1 MVPASFQSFFVASA
15 GAGGALIGLLF
26 VAISI
31 SPDRIFRD
39 GHPEPTAV
47 AASAFT
53 ALVNAFF
60 VSLGALIPQISIGWF
75 VAIMAG
81 LGLSNSL
88 NLGIRLFR
96 RGAPRRWLTMLR
108 RGLLVLLS
116 LGIYGFQMYV
126 GINLIKSPT
135 ITDWVWSVAF
145 LMLGVYGLGLTR
157 AWELLGAPRYTLL
170 AWLSPMH
177 DVNRDAESELDSTAA
192 PAPVPPALPASS
204 PARPAPATQDGD
216 VPGGR

>member
-15 GAGGALIGLLF
+15 SAGAALIGLLF

-39 GHPEPTAV
+39 GQPERTAV

-60 VSLGALIPQISIGWF
+60 ISLGALIPQISIGWF

-88 NLGIRLFR
+88 NLGMRLFR
-96 RGAPRRWLTMLR
+96 RGAPRPRLTLLR

-116 LGIYGFQMYV
+116 LGIYGYQMYAA
-126 GINLIKSPT
+126 INIISYPNITGWDWT
-135 ITDWVWSVAF
+135 IAYV
-145 LMLGVYGLGLTR
+145 LLGVYGLGLTR

-170 AWLSPMH
+170 SWLSPMH
-177 DVNRDAESELDSTAA
+177 DLNRDAESELDSAAASTPVPA
-192 PAPVPPALPASS
+192 PAQ
-204 PARPAPATQDGD
+204 PAPATPDSD
-216 VPGGR
+216 HPGGR

>member
-15 GAGGALIGLLF
+15 GAGAALIGLLF

-39 GHPEPTAV
+39 GQPERTAV

-60 VSLGALIPQISIGWF
+60 ISLGALIPQISIGWF

-96 RGAPRRWLTMLR
+96 RGAPRLWLTLLR

-116 LGIYGFQMYV
+116 LGVYGEQMYLA
-126 GINLIKSPT
+126 IQLISKPN
-135 ITDWVWSVAF
+135 ITDVVWNVAF
-145 LMLGVYGLGLTR
+145 ITLGVYGLGLTR

-170 AWLSPMH
+170 SWLSPMH
-177 DVNRDAESELDSTAA
+177 DVNRDAESELDSAA
-192 PAPVPPALPASS
+192 ASTPV
-204 PARPAPATQDGD
+204 PAPAQSASASSDGD
-216 VPGGR
+216 HSGER